1 MKKSKAASILAKIR
15 ESEEEIEGDEIEQG
29 QGEEKPI
36 EEMEPSELVDFVK
49 NENWS
54 QDPEKLDKALE
65 AMKKIAESDD
75 EDAKLMI
82 EALDDASTEFDVE
95 VMKEKKANKAK

>member
-1 MKKSKAASILAKIR
+1 MGKSKAASILAKIR
-15 ESEEEIEGDEIEQG
+15 ESEEEIEGDDIENQG
-29 QGEEKPI
+29 GEEKTI

-54 QDPEKLDKALE
+54 QDPEKMQQALE
-65 AMKKIAESDD
+65 AIKKIAESDD

-82 EALDDASTEFDVE
+82 EALDDASSEFDAE
-95 VMKEKKANKAK
+95 VMKEKKAAKK